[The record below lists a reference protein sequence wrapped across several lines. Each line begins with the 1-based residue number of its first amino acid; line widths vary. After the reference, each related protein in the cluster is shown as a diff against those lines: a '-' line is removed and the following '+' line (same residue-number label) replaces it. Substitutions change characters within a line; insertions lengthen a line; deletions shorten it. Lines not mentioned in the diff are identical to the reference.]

1 MASPTVE
8 DTTTWQWCSLL
19 TFNAANICARSRL
32 VLWYYTDMAKR
43 KNVEATEAI
52 PVAPTTSVAE
62 PKKSTRKSPTKPT
75 SATGNAAHKHH
86 AKKTAEVTIDTP
98 VEAPHATAVS
108 VTREQIA
115 KLAYSYWEAR
125 GRQDG
130 LAEQDWLRAERE
142 LSKLA

>member
-1 MASPTVE
+1 MAMASPTVE

-86 AKKTAEVTIDTP
+86 AKKTA
-98 VEAPHATAVS
+98 VS

-130 LAEQDWLRAERE
+130 LAEQDWLRAECE